1 MRSHLARTTTTAR
14 TTQAT
19 TRMTALAALATAS
32 MIALTGCSSS
42 STPQSSN
49 TTTPSIEI
57 TDTTVI
63 LDVRTEQEWN
73 EGHLDGAELLDFTG
87 GDFTQALPDLDPDA
101 DYVLYCRPGT
111 GPAKLQLSWMTR
123 GLTPSS
129 TQGVSPK
136 PPPQQDWTLL
146 CPESHHTG
154 GPQGTT
160 FPHRVTR

>member
-19 TRMTALAALATAS
+19 TRMTTLAALATAS

-42 STPQSSN
+42 PTPQSSN

-57 TDTTVI
+57 THATVI

-101 DYVLYCRPGT
+101 DYVLYCRSGNRAGQAAALMDDAGFDSVINAGSVTEAATAT
-111 GPAKLQLSWMTR
+111 GLDIVVP
-123 GLTPSS
+123 
-129 TQGVSPK
+129 
-136 PPPQQDWTLL
+136 
-146 CPESHHTG
+146 
-154 GPQGTT
+154 
-160 FPHRVTR
+160 

>member
-19 TRMTALAALATAS
+19 TRMTTLAALAIAS

-101 DYVLYCRPGT
+101 DYVLYCRSGNRAGQAAALMDDAGFDSVINAGSVTEAATAT
-111 GPAKLQLSWMTR
+111 GLDIVVP
-123 GLTPSS
+123 
-129 TQGVSPK
+129 
-136 PPPQQDWTLL
+136 
-146 CPESHHTG
+146 
-154 GPQGTT
+154 
-160 FPHRVTR
+160 